1 MPHAERQ
8 PGGILV
14 TGANGF
20 VGRALVQHLRSLG
33 LAVTAVSRSATQT
46 ALPDDHRVARYE
58 DAAALMAGH
67 ACVVH
72 LAARVHVM
80 KETAADPLAD
90 FCAANVALSET
101 LARAAAAAGVRRFV
115 FLSSV
120 KVQGER
126 TRPGRPFS
134 EQDAP
139 APEDAYG
146 VSKARAEASLRQI
159 AAQTG
164 LELVTVRPPLV
175 YGPGVQ
181 ANFAALMRAVARGW
195 PLPLAALDNRRSLV
209 ALDNLL
215 DFIVQCIQQAAAADQ
230 TFLVSD
236 GEDLSTPALVRR
248 MALAMG
254 RPARLL
260 AVPLPLL
267 RAAAG
272 LAGKQS
278 QLQRLEESLQVDISK
293 ARRVLKWQP
302 VVSVDEGLR
311 RILTRT
317 EP

>member
-33 LAVTAVSRSATQT
+33 LAVTAVSRSATQA